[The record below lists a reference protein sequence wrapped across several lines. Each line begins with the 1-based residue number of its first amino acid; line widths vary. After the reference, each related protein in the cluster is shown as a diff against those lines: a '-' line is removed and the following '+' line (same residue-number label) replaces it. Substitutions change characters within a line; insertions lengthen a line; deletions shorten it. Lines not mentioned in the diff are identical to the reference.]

1 MNPQSA
7 TVVLPQPNLSNYPS
21 NSTRPQSSK
30 CGYGV
35 GRGEVES
42 VEEMWRRRSPT
53 SPSSSFARCPSLLNV
68 PTRLTLQRRTIQDRL
83 EKIDSAG
90 EERQKRKRG
99 RARGQG
105 EDGSTDRETPRAGIG
120 KRVMTS
126 TPIHRTHFPTRRS
139 QTAKMA
145 TSSRTTCSTSPS

>member
-1 MNPQSA
+1 MQLTNKLVIDESTICNRSPASIYPFQLSKQFNPSA
-7 TVVLPQPNLSNYPS
+7 KQQVWVRS
-21 NSTRPQSSK
+21 
-30 CGYGV
+30 GV
-35 GRGEVES
+35 ESGVVES
-42 VEEMWRRRSPT
+42 VQEMWRRRSPT

-105 EDGSTDRETPRAGIG
+105 EDGSTDRETPREQMERLRGPD
-120 KRVMTS
+120 KRENRES
-126 TPIHRTHFPTRRS
+126 L
-139 QTAKMA
+139 A
-145 TSSRTTCSTSPS
+145 